1 MIRTVAA
8 VAFALLLAA
17 CGPSAPKGTPSP
29 PGAKVTILEPAN
41 GAEVASPVV
50 VKFGIEGMEVAPAG
64 TEKPHSGHHHVLVD
78 TKLADYKAP
87 IPADENHIHFG
98 KGQTEATLN
107 LKPGKHTLQLVL
119 GDHNHVPHDPPVQ
132 SEVITI
138 TVK

>member
-1 MIRTVAA
+1 MIRIIAA
-8 VAFALLLAA
+8 ASLALLLAA

-29 PGAKVTILEPAN
+29 AGAKVTILEPAN
-41 GAEVASPVV
+41 GAEVTSPVL

-64 TEKPHSGHHHVLVD
+64 TEKAHSGHHHVLID
-78 TKLADYKAP
+78 TKLADVSAP
-87 IPADENHIHFG
+87 IPADENNVHFG
-98 KGQTEATLN
+98 KGQTEASLN

-119 GDHNHVPHDPPVQ
+119 GDHNHVPHSPPVQ